1 MDNST
6 DVGTNHEIA
15 EATELMM
22 EIPARKA
29 GAVIG
34 RGGET
39 IKRRLQVGRCVEA
52 YNVDGKLMWDI

>member
-6 DVGTNHEIA
+6 DAGTNLIA
-15 EATELMM
+15 EATEVMM
-22 EIPARKA
+22 EIPASKA

-39 IKRRLQVGRCVEA
+39 IKRLQVGHYFMSGLQR
-52 YNVDGKLMWDI
+52 LP